1 MSPKLPQRTDRADWL
16 MQVAFTTA
24 RLFIRNGLQNHAAAT
39 AFYFMLSATPLLL
52 LLAYGT
58 HWLARLAET
67 SNLATIMLAALY
79 EQLHLDSLTEMGF
92 IPSQAQLTAGGVG
105 ILTLIVSS
113 RGLVNAV
120 QSAFKAIFPEEGMHR
135 PMLLAWVMPL
145 IIIPIAFILVG
156 LTAGIQVILGFL
168 GEIEMLGGQA
178 TAMLKLLSSLLA
190 FVIVWGMILLAY
202 WRLPSH
208 RQALGLAAVLA
219 LLATL
224 SLGVLVFGFDF
235 FFKVER
241 YRSLYG
247 ALGGVVFILIGTY
260 LAAIVFYLWAQ
271 CLYAL
276 GKVDVAALEKLM
288 LADGAG
294 TGKLES
300 YVFGRADRLLNKYGR
315 HYAPGDTLITEGDAS
330 QEAFFLYGGQVGLFK
345 AMHGKQERLGELDA
359 GQFFGEM
366 AYLLNEPRA
375 ATVVAETE
383 VVALVLPPRML
394 EELMTYSAPL
404 SRRIV
409 NTLAQRLMR
418 MNQSVARQG
427 LVNEP

>member
-1 MSPKLPQRTDRADWL
+1 MSPKPPQRTDRADWL
-16 MQVAFTTA
+16 MQVAFTTV
-24 RLFIRNGLQNHAAAT
+24 RLFMRNGLQNHAAAT

-58 HWLARLAET
+58 QWLARLAET

-79 EQLHLDSLTEMGF
+79 EQLHLDALTDMGL
-92 IPSQAQLTAGGVG
+92 IPSQSRLSAGSVG

-120 QSAFKAIFPEEGMHR
+120 QSAFKAIFPEEDKHR
-135 PMLLAWVMPL
+135 PMLLAWLMPL
-145 IIIPIAFILVG
+145 VIIPIAFILVG
-156 LTAGIQVILGFL
+156 LTAGIQVVLGFL

-178 TAMLKLLSSLLA
+178 AALLKLLSSLLA
-190 FVIVWGMILLAY
+190 FLIVWGMILLAY
-202 WRLPSH
+202 WRLPSN
-208 RQALGLAAVLA
+208 RQVFGLAALLA
-219 LLATL
+219 LFATL
-224 SLGVLVFGFDF
+224 SLALLVFGFDF

-260 LAAIVFYLWAQ
+260 LAASVFYLWAQ

-288 LADGAG
+288 LADAAGAS
-294 TGKLES
+294 TLES

-315 HYAPGDTLITEGDAS
+315 CYAPGDTLIAEGDAGK
-330 QEAFFLYGGQVGLFK
+330 EAFFLYRGRVGLFK
-345 AMHGKQERLGELDA
+345 SMHGKQERLGELDA

-375 ATVVAETE
+375 ATIVAEGE
-383 VVALVLPPRML
+383 VIALAFPPSML
-394 EELMTYSAPL
+394 EELMSYSAPL

-409 NTLAQRLMR
+409 STLAQRLMR
-418 MNQSVARQG
+418 MNQAVAAR
-427 LVNEP
+427 